1 MRSSRTPSACL
12 SLFLALFLGVL
23 LAADAGAQ
31 MRSVGN
37 RAGTRIALFVDTGY
51 VYENIDAFEADKLR
65 GSFGLSVTWEAPIG
79 PIVISYA
86 FPFNDQPG
94 DRTEDLQFSFGTT
107 F

>member
-1 MRSSRTPSACL
+1 MASIRRHPNAKSRWQVRYRDPTGRQRTKNFAKKSEAERW
-12 SLFLALFLGVL
+12 
-23 LAADAGAQ
+23 AAI
-31 MRSVGN
+31 V
-37 RAGTRIALFVDTGY
+37 
-51 VYENIDAFEADKLR
+51 EADKLR